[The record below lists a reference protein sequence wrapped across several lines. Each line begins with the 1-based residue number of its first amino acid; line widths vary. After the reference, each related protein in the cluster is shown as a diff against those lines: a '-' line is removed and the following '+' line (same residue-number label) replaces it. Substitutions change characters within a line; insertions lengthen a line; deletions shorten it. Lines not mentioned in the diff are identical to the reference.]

1 MFFKM
6 YSGFK
11 QLKQTKSIISEGGM
25 WERGLILKQWLPSIL
40 KDSIWL
46 YK

>member
-11 QLKQTKSIISEGGM
+11 QLKQSKSITSVGGM
-25 WERGLILKQWLPSIL
+25 WEREKEGLS
-40 KDSIWL
+40 
-46 YK
+46 